1 MAEGLAGQTTQTAP
15 VLPALAGLQMLGS
28 DDVGVCVDGVCE
40 IPGAAS
46 SPVVPQD
53 QPEDS

>member
-1 MAEGLAGQTTQTAP
+1 MAEGVAAQSAQTAP

>member
-1 MAEGLAGQTTQTAP
+1 MAEGLAGQATQTAP

-40 IPGAAS
+40 IPGAVS

>member
-1 MAEGLAGQTTQTAP
+1 MAEGLAAQVVPTAP
-15 VLPALAGLQMLGS
+15 GLPALAGLQMLGS

-40 IPGAAS
+40 IPGATP

-53 QPEDS
+53 QPEGS